1 MELIVIPKEDLKI
14 FIQNSIEESLERYF
28 EMKIEQ
34 ERKKTYLTVK
44 EAANKLNVTE
54 LTIRNYIKRG
64 TIKAKRI
71 GNRILINNLELDNKL
86 QEVKSLKYRR

>member
-1 MELIVIPKEDLKI
+1 MELIVIPKEDLKA
-14 FIQNSIEESLERYF
+14 FIQNTIEKSLDKYF

-34 ERKKTYLTVK
+34 EKKKTYLTVK
-44 EAANKLNVTE
+44 EAASKLNVSE

-71 GNRILINNLELDNKL
+71 GNRILINSLELDNKL
-86 QEVKSLKYRR
+86 QEVKSLKYKR